1 MKLKSDLKEYVQSLL
16 LSESFF
22 RVQMKIER
30 YSGCEYVAESLT
42 LVEPDVVCVHF

>member
-1 MKLKSDLKEYVQSLL
+1 MYRVYYSLQV
-16 LSESFF
+16 FF
-22 RVQMKIER
+22 RVSMKIER